1 MEPTLFKIM
10 IPDNKLRKSF
20 SIAGLWVITIVL
32 PLHHIFVLDLPTN
45 DDLSKFLHCVTEGTH
60 KGSLVNKICVVVWM
74 KEELQWY
81 LGFVCK
87 DIGDDKYLVI
97 FWTKMCSF

>member
-1 MEPTLFKIM
+1 MG
-10 IPDNKLRKSF
+10 DNNCLATTS
-20 SIAGLWVITIVL
+20 
-32 PLHHIFVLDLPTN
+32 HISVLDLPTN